1 MPQPE
6 RRSDRWVSVAQSVV
20 LHGAL
25 IGVLA
30 YGWWTFRHPP
40 PPAPTLALD
49 ATVVSAKA
57 LNGIG
62 TLPAPPAVAPTPAK
76 TIPPV
81 ENVVTSESNVE
92 PPAPK
97 PNPTPPPIPPA
108 NDDQTVPPPPE
119 LTERKAATQQQAEKK
134 QHEKAVQE
142 AQAEQERKADA
153 AKKTAAAKAEAEAAT
168 VAKNKHRSEVKAAA
182 KTKALAEAK
191 KRAAEQARLAEA
203 KRKAQAQRKLEEQL
217 NAEQAHRVAE
227 AKALAMNQTDLAAS
241 VAAEEKDLST
251 RSGPAMASWVQQI
264 TARIEHAW
272 IRPPSAKTGVDC
284 TIDVTQVPGG
294 EIVNVKVGACN
305 GDGAVVQSIQDAA
318 YRASPLPAPPDPAL
332 FERNLEITFKPD

>member
-1 MPQPE
+1 MPQLE

-30 YGWWTFRHPP
+30 YGWWTFRHRPHPP
-40 PPAPTLALD
+40 PTMALD

-57 LNGIG
+57 LNGVG
-62 TLPAPPAVAPTPAK
+62 TLPAPPAVPAKPAK

-81 ENVVTSESNVE
+81 ENVVPPESNVE

-97 PNPTPPPIPPA
+97 PPPA
-108 NDDQTVPPPPE
+108 PPSVQPLPNDDQTVPPPPDLASRE
-119 LTERKAATQQQAEKK
+119 AALKQQ
-134 QHEKAVQE
+134 
-142 AQAEQERKADA
+142 AQAE
-153 AKKTAAAKAEAEAAT
+153 AAAHAKAKAQ
-168 VAKNKHRSEVKAAA
+168 AKHLTEVKAAA
-182 KTKALAEAK
+182 KAKALAQAK

-203 KRKAQAQRKLEEQL
+203 KRKAEAQRKAEEQAK
-217 NAEQAHRVAE
+217 AEEARRAAE
-227 AKALAMNQTDLAAS
+227 AKALAINQTDLAAS

-272 IRPPSAKTGVDC
+272 IRPPSAKAGIDC

-305 GDGAVVQSIQDAA
+305 GDGAVVQSIQDAV
-318 YRASPLPAPPDPAL
+318 YRASPLPPPPDPTL
-332 FERNLEITFKPD
+332 FERDLEITFKPD